1 MQKKKHIQKE
11 KKKKTYLMA
20 NYKRSLEGEE
30 AGRHVEGRVPS
41 LLLECLGLY
50 LHVGVIIHYK
60 PGMIFAHLCFAARE
74 KRNQGLQ
81 CQALER
87 KGYSMG
93 KTLGFYKMWT
103 EGRSLGSQL
112 HRNPN
117 LPFFQARLA
126 VIS

>member
-1 MQKKKHIQKE
+1 
-11 KKKKTYLMA
+11 MA
-20 NYKRSLEGEE
+20 NYKRSPEGEE

-112 HRNPN
+112 STGNPIS
-117 LPFFQARLA
+117 LFFKQDWL
-126 VIS
+126 